1 MCYNN
6 RTRTWESWCGKTY
19 KTYFPPA
26 NITSIEVALDV
37 RDLWFGCWA
46 AGVFSSN
53 RGSLSGCFYP
63 FFTVRP
69 TVLSGT
75 ASQRSRCQQWP
86 WPRQVASTPWLYV
99 LLIYR
104 TLWFMDI
111 FCFAGHR
118 FCLFLLLWTLYCI
131 QGPAL
136 WEDGPVVP
144 VQGLFNRRK
153 LCQCEGNEDICVF
166 ENCTQYPFAFHR
178 SSPAGAT
185 RGIQLNNVLPPTVP
199 WATTVIWPGMRR
211 SVKLWSDFAVPQHR
225 IPLAAGEVNWNL
237 SPWTRWAFERRRSN
251 FSRNWTALR
260 NHGGAQI
267 QLPRTILAAVRV
279 LLGQN
284 VFCFVQLKPTG

>member
-1 MCYNN
+1 M
-6 RTRTWESWCGKTY
+6 TRTWESWCGKTY

-153 LCQCEGNEDICVF
+153 FVSVWRKWRHMCVWKL
-166 ENCTQYPFAFHR
+166 YPIPFR
-178 SSPAGAT
+178 LSPVVTGWGDQ
-185 RGIQLNNVLPPTVP
+185 RY
-199 WATTVIWPGMRR
+199 
-211 SVKLWSDFAVPQHR
+211 SVKQCPSTHCSLSHQSN
-225 IPLAAGEVNWNL
+225 LARNAEV
-237 SPWTRWAFERRRSN
+237 
-251 FSRNWTALR
+251 
-260 NHGGAQI
+260 G
-267 QLPRTILAAVRV
+267 
-279 LLGQN
+279 
-284 VFCFVQLKPTG
+284 